1 MTPPPKHLW
10 SGDWRSDSDATAD
23 ELAALRALP
32 RPELEEEEPPAE
44 PPRAPQPPP
53 PPRARGPRRTPSRG
67 LRTATF
73 LVLALLVAAG
83 IGWGLTSALG
93 TNKSTE
99 ENGQTA
105 YLGLRVAS
113 HALMGGLIIRS
124 IDPGSPAAKAG
135 IHAGDV
141 LARIGQVEVH
151 TPGDVR
157 ALMLGRHPGDDVQLG
172 IERGSISFTVVVTLA
187 SQP

>member
-23 ELAALRALP
+23 ELAALRAIP
-32 RPELEEEEPPAE
+32 RPEVQEEEAPAE
-44 PPRAPQPPP
+44 PPPTTVPRAP
-53 PPRARGPRRTPSRG
+53 RPRRSPSRG
-67 LRTATF
+67 LRTTTF
-73 LVLALLVAAG
+73 IVLAVLVAGG

-93 TNKSTE
+93 TNKSTAE
-99 ENGQTA
+99 SGQTA
-105 YLGLRVAS
+105 YLGLRVTS

-124 IDPGSPAAKAG
+124 VDPGSPAAKAG

-141 LARIGQVEVH
+141 LARIGQIEVH

-172 IERGSISFTVVVTLA
+172 IERGSISFAVVVTLTG
-187 SQP
+187 QP

>member
-10 SGDWRSDSDATAD
+10 SGDWQSDSDATAD
-23 ELAALRALP
+23 ELAELRARP
-32 RPELEEEEPPAE
+32 RPAVEEEPPPE
-44 PPRAPQPPP
+44 PPVARPAPRAP
-53 PPRARGPRRTPSRG
+53 RPRRRPSRR
-67 LRTATF
+67 LKTTAA
-73 LVLALLVAAG
+73 LVLAVVLAG
-83 IGWGLTSALG
+83 ALGWVLTSAVG
-93 TNKSTE
+93 TNTSKSANNE
-99 ENGQTA
+99 AA

-124 IDPGSPAAKAG
+124 VDPGSPAAKAG

-157 ALMLGRHPGDDVQLG
+157 ALMLGRHPGDSVQLG
-172 IERGSISFTVVVTLA
+172 IERGPVSFAVDVNLTGR
-187 SQP
+187 P